1 MNLMCVSLKKVYLI
15 PVLYQIMFGVGGLL
29 TFPVMD
35 KIGRRKT
42 CLIFGTGNL
51 FAVTLIIY
59 STTYLSRLIGF
70 ALMGF
75 FMAQKNSLCYA
86 WLFEF
91 MIQRHKVTSNTCL
104 NMGDFAIV
112 LITGVILCFVSP
124 NWAPIFKSFYF
135 AGAVGFLLIVI
146 FCPES
151 PKWLLL

>member
-1 MNLMCVSLKKVYLI
+1 MDLMCVPLTKVYYFTI
-15 PVLYQIMFGVGGLL
+15 IYFVMFGIGGLL

-35 KIGRRKT
+35 KLGRRKT

-51 FAVTLIIY
+51 FAVTLIMF
-59 STTYLSRLIGF
+59 STTYISRMIGY

-75 FMAQKNSLCYA
+75 FMAQKNGLCYA

-91 MIQRHKVTSNTCL
+91 MVKGHKVTANTCL
-104 NMGDFAIV
+104 NMGDFATILIV
-112 LITGVILCFVSP
+112 GFILCFVSP
-124 NWAPIFKSFYF
+124 NWAHIFKSFYF
-135 AGAVGFLLIVI
+135 MGLVGFLAIAA